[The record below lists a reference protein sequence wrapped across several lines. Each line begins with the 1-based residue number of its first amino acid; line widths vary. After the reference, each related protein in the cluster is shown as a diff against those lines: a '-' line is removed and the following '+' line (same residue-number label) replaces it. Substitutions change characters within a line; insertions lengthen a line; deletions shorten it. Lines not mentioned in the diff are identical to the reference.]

1 MEKILEKAR
10 TEHILTKEEIVK
22 LLEHDG
28 EEVYDCADKVREEY
42 IGKQVYLRALIE
54 ISNIC
59 KQNCMYCGLRAEN
72 SKCDRY
78 KLSKEQILEQAEIA
92 QQAGYKTVVM
102 QSGESNTFKTEEIC
116 EIVSEIKKL
125 DMAVTLSL
133 GEHTREEYEAYKK
146 AGADRYLLRIETT
159 DENLY
164 KQMHPKMDF
173 YNRIRCLK
181 DLKDLG
187 YEVGTGCLV
196 GLPNQTLE
204 SLAEDILF
212 FKKIDAD
219 MIGIGPFIA
228 HEDTPLKDHKQDNF
242 DLALKVM
249 AITRILLPDINIP
262 ATTAME
268 ALRKKG
274 RLIALLSGANVVMPN
289 VSDLD
294 CKKKYLIYP
303 NKPISELSTLDYKEQ
318 ITADIV
324 SIRRT
329 VSNGYGFRTRKI

>member
-1 MEKILEKAR
+1 MINILEKAEK
-10 TEHILTKEEIVK
+10 EHNLNKDEIIE
-22 LLEHDG
+22 LLKHQG
-28 EEVYDCADKVREEY
+28 EEVFDYADKVREKY

-59 KQNCMYCGLRAEN
+59 KQNCLYCGLRAEN
-72 SKCDRY
+72 LNCKRY
-78 KLSKEQILEQAEIA
+78 KLTKEQILQMARAA
-92 QQAGYKTVVM
+92 QNAGYRTVVM
-102 QSGESNTFKTEEIC
+102 QSGESRAFSVDEIC
-116 EIVSEIKKL
+116 EIVAEVKKL

-133 GEHTREEYEAYKK
+133 GEYSYEEYEAFKK

-164 KQMHPKMDF
+164 AQMHPKMDF
-173 YNRIRCLK
+173 YNRIKCLK
-181 DLKDLG
+181 YLKELG

-219 MIGIGPFIA
+219 MIGIGPFIP
-228 HEDTPLKDHKQDNF
+228 HEDTPLKDCKNDNF

-249 AITRILLPDINIP
+249 AITRLLLPDCNIP

-289 VSDLD
+289 VSDVES
-294 CKKKYLIYP
+294 KRKYLIYP
-303 NKPISELSTLDYKEQ
+303 NKPISELSVLDYKQ
-318 ITADIV
+318 DLSADIV
-324 SIRRT
+324 SIRRE
-329 VSNGYGFRTRKI
+329 VSGGYGFRAKRV